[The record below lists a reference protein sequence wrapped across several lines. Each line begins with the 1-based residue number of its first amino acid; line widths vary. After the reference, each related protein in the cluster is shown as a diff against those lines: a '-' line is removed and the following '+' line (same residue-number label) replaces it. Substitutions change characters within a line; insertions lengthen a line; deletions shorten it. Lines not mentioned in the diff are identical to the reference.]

1 MKPKKEYSP
10 NNYIDLAGKKFNHL
24 TILKRSGHYLS
35 PGGQKQAVWQCRCF
49 CGNIVNIT
57 SQKVRSGH
65 TKSCGCLRQEA
76 GKVFT
81 KHGMYK
87 TRFYN
92 IWNKLKGRCLTKT
105 DRAYKDYGGRG
116 IKICTHWIKFENFR
130 NDMYESYQ
138 KHCAEFGEKQ
148 TTIDRI
154 NNNRNYTK
162 KNCRWANTE
171 EQARNRRSN
180 LFFILNGQTKTL
192 IEWCEI
198 YGLNYKRTWKKIKII
213 GLTLQEIIH
222 HL

>member
-1 MKPKKEYSP
+1 
-10 NNYIDLAGKKFNHL
+10 
-24 TILKRSGHYLS
+24 
-35 PGGQKQAVWQCRCF
+35 
-49 CGNIVNIT
+49 
-57 SQKVRSGH
+57 
-65 TKSCGCLRQEA
+65 
-76 GKVFT
+76 
-81 KHGMYK
+81 
-87 TRFYN
+87 
-92 IWNKLKGRCLTKT
+92 
-105 DRAYKDYGGRG
+105 
-116 IKICTHWIKFENFR
+116 
-130 NDMYESYQ
+130 MYESYQ